1 MSNKQLFFEG
11 VICIYFFGTYFFP
24 FSFLLRLLLL
34 LLLLLLLRLCAP
46 RRFLC
51 FLCCSAV
58 SSLGVCL
65 RFPPGKN
72 LSEMNLNYNPH
83 RLMSPEM
90 DELGDLAIFWP
101 FFGHFLAI
109 FWPFFG
115 RWLGRWSGSY
125 ARRSRDGAGV
135 ATDPDVWPHQGRQRA
150 AAGPGDG
157 DGGGRV
163 RASRSVDGR

>member
-1 MSNKQLFFEG
+1 MLGVESVSNKQLFFEG

-24 FSFLLRLLLL
+24 FSFLLLRRL

-72 LSEMNLNYNPH
+72 LLEMNLNYNPH

-90 DELGDLAIFWP
+90 DELGDLVIFWP

-109 FWPFFG
+109 FWAVAWALEWVLREALQ
-115 RWLGRWSGSY
+115 RWRWCGNGP
-125 ARRSRDGAGV
+125 RRLAASR
-135 ATDPDVWPHQGRQRA
+135 P
-150 AAGPGDG
+150 AAGSGWAG
-157 DGGGRV
+157 
-163 RASRSVDGR
+163 